1 METAIVK
8 AACAI
13 GAGIAIGF
21 GAIGPAVGEG
31 NAVGKALEGMAR
43 QPEMANLLR
52 TNISLAAPLPNPPAF
67 IRWLSPCCYCSSSA
81 RYDSRKGKEEWL
93 VTGFESFVG
102 INPWTALFTFCNMM
116 ITFAVLK
123 KFLFK
128 PVKKM
133 IDDRQAEI
141 DTMYADADAAK
152 QKAAELEQE
161 YQQHLQSIRDERDT
175 LLREATARAQK
186 REEEIVGEARAEA
199 AALRAAAEAD
209 IAQERKKAVNDLK
222 NEIGGIAVD
231 IAGKVVERE
240 INETD
245 HKALID
251 EFIRNVGDAS

>member
-1 METAIVK
+1 M
-8 AACAI
+8 
-13 GAGIAIGF
+13 
-21 GAIGPAVGEG
+21 
-31 NAVGKALEGMAR
+31 
-43 QPEMANLLR
+43 
-52 TNISLAAPLPNPPAF
+52 
-67 IRWLSPCCYCSSSA
+67 
-81 RYDSRKGKEEWL
+81 
-93 VTGFESFVG
+93 TGFESFVG
-102 INPWTALFTFCNMM
+102 IDPWTALFTFCNMM

-141 DTMYADADAAK
+141 DNMYDDADAAK

-161 YQQHLQSIRDERDT
+161 YQQHLQSIRDEGDT

-199 AALRAAAEAD
+199 ATLRAAAEAD

>member
-1 METAIVK
+1 M
-8 AACAI
+8 
-13 GAGIAIGF
+13 
-21 GAIGPAVGEG
+21 
-31 NAVGKALEGMAR
+31 
-43 QPEMANLLR
+43 
-52 TNISLAAPLPNPPAF
+52 
-67 IRWLSPCCYCSSSA
+67 
-81 RYDSRKGKEEWL
+81 
-93 VTGFESFVG
+93 TGFESFVG
-102 INPWTALFTFCNMM
+102 IDPWTALFTFCNMM

-141 DTMYADADAAK
+141 DTMYAGADAAK

>member
-1 METAIVK
+1 M
-8 AACAI
+8 
-13 GAGIAIGF
+13 
-21 GAIGPAVGEG
+21 
-31 NAVGKALEGMAR
+31 
-43 QPEMANLLR
+43 
-52 TNISLAAPLPNPPAF
+52 
-67 IRWLSPCCYCSSSA
+67 
-81 RYDSRKGKEEWL
+81 
-93 VTGFESFVG
+93 TGFESFVG
-102 INPWTALFTFCNMM
+102 IDPWTALFTFCNMM

-186 REEEIVGEARAEA
+186 REEEIVGEA
-199 AALRAAAEAD
+199 AAEAD

>member
-1 METAIVK
+1 M
-8 AACAI
+8 
-13 GAGIAIGF
+13 
-21 GAIGPAVGEG
+21 
-31 NAVGKALEGMAR
+31 
-43 QPEMANLLR
+43 
-52 TNISLAAPLPNPPAF
+52 
-67 IRWLSPCCYCSSSA
+67 
-81 RYDSRKGKEEWL
+81 
-93 VTGFESFVG
+93 TGFESFVG
-102 INPWTALFTFCNMM
+102 IDPWTALFTFCNMM

-141 DTMYADADAAK
+141 DTMYANADAAK
-152 QKAAELEQE
+152 HKAAELEQE

>member
-1 METAIVK
+1 M
-8 AACAI
+8 
-13 GAGIAIGF
+13 
-21 GAIGPAVGEG
+21 
-31 NAVGKALEGMAR
+31 
-43 QPEMANLLR
+43 
-52 TNISLAAPLPNPPAF
+52 
-67 IRWLSPCCYCSSSA
+67 
-81 RYDSRKGKEEWL
+81 
-93 VTGFESFVG
+93 TGFESFVG

-141 DTMYADADAAK
+141 DTMYADVDAAK

-199 AALRAAAEAD
+199 ATLRAAAEAD

>member
-1 METAIVK
+1 M
-8 AACAI
+8 
-13 GAGIAIGF
+13 
-21 GAIGPAVGEG
+21 
-31 NAVGKALEGMAR
+31 
-43 QPEMANLLR
+43 
-52 TNISLAAPLPNPPAF
+52 
-67 IRWLSPCCYCSSSA
+67 
-81 RYDSRKGKEEWL
+81 
-93 VTGFESFVG
+93 TGFESFVG
-102 INPWTALFTFCNMM
+102 IDPWTALFTFCNMM

-133 IDDRQAEI
+133 IDDRQAET
-141 DTMYADADAAK
+141 DTLYADADAAK

>member
-52 TNISLAAPLPNPPAF
+52 TNMILGCAITEF
-67 IRWLSPCCYCSSSA
+67 IRWLSPCCYCSSSD

-199 AALRAAAEAD
+199 ASIRAAAEAD

-222 NEIGGIAVD
+222 NEIGGMAVE

-240 INETD
+240 INESD
-245 HKALID
+245 HQALID